1 MVNNGFLNF
10 LKNTDQN
17 KICVYNVLKAKTEKI
32 KYKKSVDHPKRPF
45 LSFEIKTINNFFF
58 IFFFCLAL
66 KTIDAQML
74 LRSVFLKTHKKTI
87 LTAKNGQNV
96 VFDGHY
102 LFCEFSKI
110 LTKRKVVHLLFLKL
124 NQSRN
129 TKKNLF
135 GGFLQKP
142 KMHFFGGP
150 KWYFLKVKFK
160 ICISAF
166 VF

>member
-32 KYKKSVDHPKRPF
+32 KYKKSVDHPKRAF
-45 LSFEIKTINNFFF
+45 LSFVIKTINNFFF

-102 LFCEFSKI
+102 LFLSF
-110 LTKRKVVHLLFLKL
+110 
-124 NQSRN
+124 
-129 TKKNLF
+129 
-135 GGFLQKP
+135 QK
-142 KMHFFGGP
+142 
-150 KWYFLKVKFK
+150 Y
-160 ICISAF
+160 
-166 VF
+166 